1 VSRADLTRLLSAA
14 AVFAYPSLYEGF
26 GLPVAEAMASAVPVL
41 TANVTSLPE
50 VSAGAAWEVDPYS
63 VDAIADGLAQL
74 LEDAALRESLVAKGL
89 QRAAE
94 LTWAATVEQTRDV
107 YRSVLA

>member
-1 VSRADLTRLLSAA
+1 
-14 AVFAYPSLYEGF
+14 
-26 GLPVAEAMASAVPVL
+26 
-41 TANVTSLPE
+41 
-50 VSAGAAWEVDPYS
+50 VDPYS

-89 QRAAE
+89 QRAGE